1 REEREEREERE
12 TARAFSRLEGR
23 NVRAMDWVPNDGVF
37 FRFSFYKHCSRVTGS
52 SSHVGTHSH
61 VTGKTHGCRGWKKGH
76 ARSNSSSV
84 CDALMGNFIWK
95 QDSGEDGISLS
106 SLSRN
111 HY

>member
-1 REEREEREERE
+1 
-12 TARAFSRLEGR
+12 
-23 NVRAMDWVPNDGVF
+23 MDWVPNDGVF
-37 FRFSFYKHCSRVTGS
+37 FRFSFYEHCSRVPGS

-61 VTGKTHGCRGWKKGH
+61 VTGKTHGRYGWKKGH
-76 ARSNSSSV
+76 ARSNSLSV